1 MAKYFVGIRLP
12 RQFEEDCEFWRRKFG
27 APRTIAH
34 ITLIPPFVWE
44 STEGDL
50 LKLLGH
56 ETDSI
61 RPFLVSGRGLGSF
74 GKRVLFVNVEL
85 GADFKAAQQ
94 RLAHGLSHA
103 GVPPERR
110 PYRPHITLATRL
122 WPEQFDRFWS
132 EAAEFKPNY
141 AFRCR
146 CISLFR
152 FGPQDGWQDRAKL
165 RL

>member
-1 MAKYFVGIRLP
+1 M
-12 RQFEEDCEFWRRKFG
+12 
-27 APRTIAH
+27 
-34 ITLIPPFVWE
+34 
-44 STEGDL
+44 

-56 ETDSI
+56 ETNSI
-61 RPFLVSGRGLGSF
+61 RPFLVSGRGGLGSF
-74 GKRVLFVNVEL
+74 DKRVFFVNVEL

-132 EAAEFKPNY
+132 EAAEFKPDY

-146 CISLFR
+146 CISLFGSARKTAGRIGLNCDCNEVHGLPTLAFRMR
-152 FGPQDGWQDRAKL
+152 FWYYFTKPRKGVFA
-165 RL
+165 